1 MTHPQFNLVQDPW
14 VRCLL
19 LDGTVDELSLRDVFQ
34 RSGRIRRL
42 AGELPTQDYAV
53 LRVLLAIVCRSTPD
67 ITAGNATEVWQEQW
81 EDRSLL
87 NDRALDYLEGT
98 ENCFELFDP
107 ERPFMQVADL
117 HTASGKADSVG
128 RIIADVPSGHQYFTT
143 RAGKGLES
151 LSYAE
156 AARWLIHT
164 HAFDPSGIKSGAV
177 GDPRVKG
184 GKGYPIGTGWAGATG
199 GVYFEGATLSE
210 TLLLNLDLAAMLR
223 SDVDDRPVWERGPL
237 LPAEEQRPA
246 GESRPTGPSDVF
258 TWPSRR
264 IRLIPGDGA
273 VRNVLV
279 SNGDALAPQNMDRDP
294 MTAMRFSRP
303 QTAKL
308 KTPVFMPREH
318 DPERTIWTGVAS
330 LLAREQQARS
340 DREGTVLYKA
350 PDVVT
355 WVARL
360 GEYGSLGRGM
370 MLNLRLVGTV
380 YGTQSSVISGLV
392 DDSLEVHVG
401 LLSQLSAGVAEVV
414 KQAAHDTEQAV
425 WALGIFAADLSRAAG
440 GDPESPREKV
450 RQRTYFEL
458 NDPYR
463 RWIRSLTGEETPG
476 DAAED
481 WRTTARRIIG
491 AQASEMVE
499 SAGQA
504 ALIGRYVDGKL
515 LSAATAQSR
524 LSSALRRHLPLKT
537 DPDSSRRQAG
547 TPTSPAMTM
556 EGVVK

>member
-1 MTHPQFNLVQDPW
+1 MTHPQFNLVRDPW

-19 LDGTVDELSLRDVFQ
+19 IDGTVVELSLQEVFQ
-34 RSGRIRRL
+34 RSDGVRRL
-42 AGELPTQDYAV
+42 AGEVPTQDYAV

-67 ITAGNATEVWQEQW
+67 ITAGNAAEVWQEEW

-87 NDRALDYLEGT
+87 QERALDYLEET
-98 ENCFELFDP
+98 EDCFELFDP
-107 ERPFMQVADL
+107 ERPFMQVAGL
-117 HTASGKADSVG
+117 QTASGKVDGVG

-143 RAGKGLES
+143 RAGRGLDF

-177 GDPRVKG
+177 GDPRVRG

-199 GVYFEGATLSE
+199 GVYFEGTTLNE

-223 SDVDDRPVWERGPL
+223 SDVDDRPVWEREL
-237 LPAEEQRPA
+237 LGPAEEERPV
-246 GESRPTGPSDVF
+246 GEPRPTGPVDVF

-294 MTAMRFSRP
+294 MTAMRFSQP

-330 LLAREQQARS
+330 LLAREQQTRS
-340 DREGTVLYKA
+340 DSEGTVLYKA

-355 WVARL
+355 WIARL
-360 GEYGSLGRGM
+360 GEYGSLDRGM

-380 YGTQSSVISGLV
+380 YGTQSSVISGMV

-401 LLSQLSAGVAEVV
+401 LLSRLSAGVAEVV
-414 KQAAHDTEQAV
+414 KRAARETEQSV
-425 WALGIFAADLSRAAG
+425 WALGIFAGDLSRAAG
-440 GDPESPREKV
+440 GDPEPPRETV
-450 RQRTYFEL
+450 RQRAYFEL

-463 RWIRSLTGEETPG
+463 QWIRSLTGEETPER
-476 DAAED
+476 AAEK
-481 WRTTARRIIG
+481 WYSVARRIIG
-491 AQASEMVE
+491 AQASDMVQ
-499 SAGQA
+499 SAGRA
-504 ALIGRYVDGKL
+504 ALTGRYVDGRL

-524 LSSALRRHLPLKT
+524 LNSALRRHLPLET
-537 DPDSSRRQAG
+537 DTDSSRRPAG
-547 TPTSPAMTM
+547 TSTSSAVTI
-556 EGVVK
+556 EGAAK